1 MIRNSTLLFYMDGY
15 EGENELIKIDEMLDP
30 SGKSSIELKKTFESI
45 HFSPR
50 NELIDKILMK
60 I

>member
-1 MIRNSTLLFYMDGY
+1 MDGY